1 MLQIHTKKGTISS
14 SLIIRRKG
22 WRDRR
27 REQSPWVRMG
37 SYSLDKNVRISGRTF
52 LILSPVI
59 RTVGLS
65 YILFAH
71 LWGSSLSSKSKL
83 HLAKEGEDST
93 AT

>member
-27 REQSPWVRMG
+27 REQSPWVLMG
-37 SYSLDKNVRISGRTF
+37 SYSLDTHVRISGRKF

-59 RTVGLS
+59 RMVGFFRYS
-65 YILFAH
+65 VCP
-71 LWGSSLSSKSKL
+71 SLGLLIVSQIQAPPGK
-83 HLAKEGEDST
+83 GR
-93 AT
+93 